1 MLYPVGMSTE
11 EQDTTIASRGH
22 STNLVGVP
30 TGLLASASFND
41 FPIPLSI
48 SGTRESHRSLF
59 ERLGSMSDTA
69 EAAHVFQDYM
79 ALLFGLDYVQEKPGR
94 RRYRASYLRLLKD
107 WGFDSNSPAAA
118 VMKGWVESRFGL
130 FPTFHKAPIRR
141 FNSPAWVHYMEEKMS
156 SRFNNNTIHM
166 QFDLL
171 YEFCQWMLVRF
182 HAVGKKHLIL
192 YRGTND
198 LREQQLIQ
206 QLDKRSAIVRLN
218 NLVSFSSQREI
229 ADEFGDT
236 IIEVEVPVS
245 KILFFNNLLP
255 VHPLKGEAEWLVIGG
270 DYRVKMSYW

>member
-1 MLYPVGMSTE
+1 MLHAINMSTE
-11 EQDTTIASRGH
+11 EPDATIASSGH
-22 STNLVGVP
+22 STNLVGLP

-41 FPIPLSI
+41 YPISLRI

-59 ERLGSMSDTA
+59 ERLHKLSDPN
-69 EAAHVFQDYM
+69 EAGRIFQDYM
-79 ALLFGLDYVQEKPGR
+79 ALVFGLDHVPEKSER

-107 WGFDSNSPAAA
+107 WGFDSNSPAGA
-118 VMKGWVESRFGL
+118 VLKGWVESRFGL
-130 FPTFHKAPIRR
+130 FPTFHKVPIRH
-141 FNSPAWVHYMEEKMS
+141 FNSSAWISYTEEKMS
-156 SRFNNNTIHM
+156 GRFNNNAIHM

-182 HAVGKKHLIL
+182 HSTGKKHMLL

-206 QLDKRSAIVRLN
+206 QLDARGAIVRLN
-218 NLVSFSSQREI
+218 NLVSFTSQRGV

-236 IIEVEVPVS
+236 IIEANVPVT
-245 KILFFNNLLP
+245 KLLFFNDLLSG
-255 VHPLKGEAEWLVIGG
+255 HPLRGEAECLVIGG